1 MKQIYGEFLHKI
13 QRAPTVYSF
22 RFRLE
27 EKINFIPGQFME
39 VIFDAQDKQLRHSLS
54 FSSSPTK
61 EYIEF
66 TKRITSSRF
75 SQKLL
80 ELKERD
86 KVLFRLPLGNCVY
99 KYEYKSLGFI
109 IGGIGI
115 TPVISILE
123 YLADK
128 GPKKDCFLI
137 YTNKNEEEI
146 AFRKELKDWTKH
158 LPLKVL
164 YLIEDDRPSSE
175 NVQVGLINASLLSQ
189 YKEDLKQRINFVFG
203 PPRMVTAVADLL
215 KELGIPEERIEMEK
229 FLGY

>member
-13 QRAPTVYSF
+13 QRTPTVYSF

-39 VIFDAQDKQLRHSLS
+39 VIFDAQNKELRHYLS

-61 EYIEF
+61 EYVEF

-80 ELKERD
+80 DLKEKE

-99 KYEYKSLGFI
+99 KDEYKSLGFI

-123 YLADK
+123 YLVDE
-128 GPKKDCFLI
+128 GLKKDCFLI
-137 YTNKNEEEI
+137 YANKNEEEI
-146 AFRKELKDWTKH
+146 AFRKELDNWVEH

-164 YLIEDDRPSSE
+164 YLIEDGKPSSE
-175 NVQVGLINASLLSQ
+175 NIQVGLINVNLLSQ
-189 YKEDLKQRINFVFG
+189 YKEDLKQRVNFIFG
-203 PPRMVTAVADLL
+203 PPRMVTAIADLL
-215 KELGIPEERIEMEK
+215 KELGIPEERIDMEK